1 MLDNSTQAIA
11 LEEKA
16 MSQVITRLFDS
27 YADAESVVRE
37 LDTAGVRHDD
47 ITLVANDEL
56 ARRRLAQ
63 DADQEG
69 DVPGHSAR
77 AAAEVGGEVGGV
89 AGLLAGI
96 GVLAIPGLGPVIATG
111 WIVSA
116 IAGAVIGV
124 TVGSAAGGLVGAL
137 THHGVHEADAHV
149 YAEGVRRGGALV
161 SAKVPNDRAAAVEA
175 IFHRFA
181 GVDAATR
188 GAEYR
193 ASGWARFE
201 HA

>member
-1 MLDNSTQAIA
+1 
-11 LEEKA
+11 
-16 MSQVITRLFDS
+16 MSQVVTRLFDS
-27 YADAESVVRE
+27 YADAESAMHE
-37 LDTAGVRHDD
+37 LEATGIRHHD
-47 ITLVANDEL
+47 ITLIANDEM
-56 ARRRLAQ
+56 ARRRA
-63 DADQEG
+63 AREAEGEG
-69 DVPGHSAR
+69 DVPGHASR

-96 GVLAIPGLGPVIATG
+96 GVLAIPGLGPVMAAG

-149 YAEGVRRGGALV
+149 YAEGVRRGGTLV
-161 SAKVPNDRAAAVEA
+161 SVKATDDKVPAVEA
-175 IFHRFA
+175 VLHRFA

-193 ASGWARFE
+193 ASGWTRFE
-201 HA
+201 HAPVP

>member
-1 MLDNSTQAIA
+1 
-11 LEEKA
+11 
-16 MSQVITRLFDS
+16 MSQVVTRLFDT
-27 YADAESVVRE
+27 YADAESAVRE
-37 LDTAGVRHDD
+37 LEAVGVRHQD
-47 ITLVANDEL
+47 ITLVCKDEL
-56 ARRRLAQ
+56 ARRQAAV
-63 DADQEG
+63 ADDEG
-69 DVPGHSAR
+69 DVPGHASR

-96 GVLAIPGLGPVIATG
+96 GALAIPGIGPVMAAG

-137 THHGVHEADAHV
+137 AHHGVHEADAHV
-149 YAEGVRRGGALV
+149 FAEGVCRGGTLV
-161 SAKVPNDRAAAVEA
+161 SAKVPQDLIPGVEA
-175 IFHRFA
+175 IFDRFA

-193 ASGWARFE
+193 AAGWTRFE
-201 HA
+201 GAPTP

>member
-1 MLDNSTQAIA
+1 
-11 LEEKA
+11 
-16 MSQVITRLFDS
+16 MSQVVSRLFDN
-27 YADAESVVRE
+27 YADAESAVRE
-37 LDTAGVRHDD
+37 LETAGVRHHD
-47 ITLVANDEL
+47 ITLVCNDEL
-56 ARRRLAQ
+56 SRRRAAQ
-63 DADQEG
+63 ADDEG
-69 DVPGHSAR
+69 DVPGHASR

-96 GVLAIPGLGPVIATG
+96 GVLAIPGIGPVMAAG

-124 TVGSAAGGLVGAL
+124 TAGSAAGGLVGAL
-137 THHGVHEADAHV
+137 THHGVHEGDAHV
-149 YAEGVRRGGALV
+149 YAEGVCRGATLV
-161 SAKVPNDRAAAVEA
+161 SAKVPHDLVPGVEA

-193 ASGWARFE
+193 ASGWTRFQ
-201 HA
+201 HAPAP